1 MNGIRQRLR
10 QAMVLS
16 DVNVHQIVEGDT
28 AAENR
33 ISRQLNGSALTVET
47 LMTILEGLPDNI
59 NLEWILYGRGNRL
72 NPIYPSMQANN
83 VNVTGSNN
91 NVTNNGGYYANVSN
105 PDDEITEADFEIVE
119 KIPIVPAQLVKVPNL
134 DVYEELSKR
143 PQELKMVLRG
153 SAYADLVARIKD
165 MAMYPEFQPND
176 EVYLKVIDNWEHLI
190 NGSVYVV
197 DTYSKGMLCRMLYDE
212 GEYYAAKS
220 RQDRYSEF
228 KIPKDDI
235 IKVYNI
241 TQLRRIPN

>member
-1 MNGIRQRLR
+1 MERTVNERLSIFVDKIYNGVSQRLAGAIGMGQTTVNNYMNGSRKPSLEFICAILDTHLYLSAEWLLR
-10 QAMVLS
+10 GKGEMFTNELPTTNQ
-16 DVNVHQIVEGDT
+16 VNVNGNKNIVG
-28 AAENR
+28 N
-33 ISRQLNGSALTVET
+33 SASY
-47 LMTILEGLPDNI
+47 I
-59 NLEWILYGRGNRL
+59 
-72 NPIYPSMQANN
+72 
-83 VNVTGSNN
+83 
-91 NVTNNGGYYANVSN
+91 VSN

-134 DVYEELSKR
+134 DVYEELAKR

-176 EVYLKVIDNWEHLI
+176 EVYLKVIDNWEHLV
-190 NGSVYVV
+190 NGAVYVV

-212 GEYYAAKS
+212 GEYYTAKS

-235 IKVYNI
+235 IRVFNI

>member
-1 MNGIRQRLR
+1 MEELIRRRISALLQ
-10 QAMVLS
+10 VL
-16 DVNVHQIVEGDT
+16 QISE
-28 AAENR
+28 AEFANR
-33 ISRQLNGSALTVET
+33 IG
-47 LMTILEGLPDNI
+47 MT
-59 NLEWILYGRGNRL
+59 
-72 NPIYPSMQANN
+72 QQ
-83 VNVTGSNN
+83 
-91 NVTNNGGYYANVSN
+91 VTNNYISGRSKVSTKFLVSILNSYKELSAEWLMRGVGNMLNAQLPSQVNVNGNKNIVGNSASYIVSN

-134 DVYEELSKR
+134 DVYEELAKR

-176 EVYLKVIDNWEHLI
+176 EVYLKVIDNWDHLV
-190 NGSVYVV
+190 NGAVYVV

-212 GEYYAAKS
+212 GEYYTAKS

-235 IKVYNI
+235 IRVFNI